1 MVILMALSLIPS
13 LIMMGGFKF
22 VIFAALERD
31 GTYIAEDSLDVNL
44 TIYGMIGAFL
54 LLIGRQISSWLARKQ
69 VI

>member
-54 LLIGRQISSWLARKQ
+54 LLIGRQVSSWLARKQ